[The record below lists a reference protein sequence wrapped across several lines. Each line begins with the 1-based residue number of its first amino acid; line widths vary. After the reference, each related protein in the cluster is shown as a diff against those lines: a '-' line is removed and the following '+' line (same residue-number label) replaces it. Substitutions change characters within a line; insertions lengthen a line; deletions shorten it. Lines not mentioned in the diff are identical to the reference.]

1 MLLNESGLDNFNK
14 WLRALRSDQYEQAN
28 GSLVEFKDTFEST
41 RLVKRDMKETC
52 AFCCLGVACYEV
64 GQREIGYR
72 NHDDEIHLYI
82 NKVEKNAS
90 FLPKLM
96 IDKLGIPEKMTIR
109 EDDEYDIFVFVSRD
123 FNAENDE
130 WFYYEDFDESEIK
143 HKGQTCLKVKVS
155 DLNDDYE
162 MEFGYIADLLE
173 FTYL

>member
-1 MLLNESGLDNFNK
+1 MLLNESGLENFNK
-14 WLRALRSDQYEQAN
+14 WLAALRSDQYEQAN
-28 GSLVEFKDTFEST
+28 GNLVEVKDASEIT

-52 AFCCLGVACYEV
+52 AFCCLGVACFEV

-72 NHDDEIHLYI
+72 KRDEDINLYI
-82 NKVEKNAS
+82 NGEEKVIS

-96 IDKLGIPEKMTIR
+96 VDKLGIPENMTLR
-109 EDDEYDIFVFVSRD
+109 DGDDYDIYVYVSRD

-130 WFYYEDFDESEIK
+130 WFYDEDFDESEIK
-143 HKGQTCLKVKVS
+143 HKGQTCLKVKAS